1 MEGREQ
7 IRLEERREMAGWVGI
22 YDWVEKYGLL
32 MDQIVLGTKLVVSDR
47 VRPISRVGSGSTLWV
62 EIQTQALPYASCR
75 IDPDPIGRRLDWVRV
90 GFFSYRA

>member
-62 EIQTQALPYASCR
+62 EVQTQTLPYALCR
-75 IDPDPIGRRLDWVRV
+75 IDPGPICHGLD
-90 GFFSYRA
+90 